1 MDGADLGHPRVVFQ
15 PIARSFKSSAC
26 AETALDADGH
36 SQFCGDCSCARGIQL
51 LNRFSIQLQL
61 CGCGQIVQLFLIC

>member
-26 AETALDADGH
+26 ADTALDAGDH
-36 SQFCGDCSCARGIQL
+36 SRFSGDCSSAHGIQL
-51 LNRFSIQLQL
+51 LNRFGI
-61 CGCGQIVQLFLIC
+61 